1 MGQKRSEGSRKR
13 IRKGEL
19 ERIGVGGEMQSMI
32 CLAFWFRMMLTFSD
46 ADLPNHFEDHSL
58 SLA

>member
-1 MGQKRSEGSRKR
+1 MKR

-19 ERIGVGGEMQSMI
+19 EINGVGGEMQSMI
-32 CLAFWFRMMLTFSD
+32 CLAFWFRILMTFSY
-46 ADLPNHFEDHSL
+46 AGLPNHFDDQGR

>member
-1 MGQKRSEGSRKR
+1 MKR

-32 CLAFWFRMMLTFSD
+32 CLAFWFRSMLTFSYV
-46 ADLPNHFEDHSL
+46 DLPNHFEDHCL
-58 SLA
+58 SLP